1 MTKQE
6 LYVEAL
12 IKMGGSVVPSRTRK
26 YIVVEGPSNSGG
38 LYYVGKAGA
47 VRKGNTVSNSIS
59 LSNNWKASL
68 LKAAKQQPYDT
79 KEQS

>member
-1 MTKQE
+1 MTKQA

-12 IKMGGSVVPSRTRK
+12 IKMGGSVVPSRIRK
-26 YIVVEGPSNSGG
+26 YIVVEGLSNSSG

-59 LSNNWKASL
+59 LSSNWKASL